1 MENVTVVVGGQ
12 AGSEG
17 KGMVCDQL
25 HRMNQ
30 FDVAV
35 RVGGPNAG
43 HSVVDP
49 ETDRKFALRQL
60 PVAAVSDPD
69 CQLVIAAGSE
79 VDAMVLDVEVAEL
92 EAAGFSIKDRLVI
105 DPTATI
111 ITPKEVEL
119 EQQIATGT
127 TGKGIG
133 GARARRALRQAILVK
148 DVDFESH
155 GYEIADTQR
164 LLRFRAREG
173 AAIMIEGTQG
183 HVLGSHAGYYPY
195 STSGDCRA
203 SDFIAWCGLPPVRA
217 LVYVVLRYH
226 PIRIAGNSGP
236 LPGETTWE
244 EIGVAPELTTVTR
257 KVRRVGHWNWEW
269 PQQSIGANA
278 GPGGVRPVL
287 TFADY
292 AWPELAALRAEV
304 EVDVR
309 SLPDGLFSFLEA
321 FEERLNVR
329 AWGLGVGP
337 RSLLEVL
344 Y

>member
-1 MENVTVVVGGQ
+1 MEDVTVVVGGQ

-25 HRMNQ
+25 HRERNYAM
-30 FDVAV
+30 AV

-43 HSVVDP
+43 HSVVDD
-49 ETDRKFALRQL
+49 TGRKFALRQL
-60 PVAAVSDPD
+60 PVAAVSDPE

-79 VDAMVLDVEVAEL
+79 VDPMVLDVEVAEL
-92 EAAGFSIKDRLVI
+92 EAAGYSIKDRLVV
-105 DPTATI
+105 DHMATI
-111 ITPKEVEL
+111 IDHAAVEL
-119 EQQIATGT
+119 ENGIGTGT

-133 GARARRALRQAILVK
+133 GARARRALRQANLVR
-148 DVDFESH
+148 DSNFPEH
-155 GYEIADTQR
+155 GYKIQDTQMVVQK
-164 LLRFRAREG
+164 
-173 AAIMIEGTQG
+173 AALNGYPVLIEGTQG

-203 SDFIAWCGLPPVRA
+203 IDFMAWSGLGPMRA

-244 EIGVAPELTTVTR
+244 ELGIKPELTTVTR
-257 KVRRVGHWNWEW
+257 KVRRVGHWNWGW
-269 PQQSIGANA
+269 PAASIRANA

-292 AWPELAALRAEV
+292 AWPELAGREGVATEAE
-304 EVDVR
+304 
-309 SLPDGLFSFLEA
+309 LPAGLQQFLET
-321 FEERLNVR
+321 FHERLNVEVF
-329 AWGLGVGP
+329 ALGTGP
-337 RSLLEVL
+337 RSWLEL
-344 Y
+344 I